1 MLRLTPRNDNFLLLT
16 YSHMEMY
23 CNQLGMMIRFSYCIV
38 VSEGLPCKNIVRCW
52 EGRMDI
58 IKVLKE
64 RFTEDELKKV
74 FGGLPKSRIERIIES
89 IPEEE

>member
-1 MLRLTPRNDNFLLLT
+1 
-16 YSHMEMY
+16 
-23 CNQLGMMIRFSYCIV
+23 
-38 VSEGLPCKNIVRCW
+38 
-52 EGRMDI
+52 MDI

-89 IPEEE
+89 IEKKE

>member
-1 MLRLTPRNDNFLLLT
+1 
-16 YSHMEMY
+16 
-23 CNQLGMMIRFSYCIV
+23 
-38 VSEGLPCKNIVRCW
+38 
-52 EGRMDI
+52 MDI